1 MTALIEAR
9 NITNKF
15 GKQVIHEHLDL
26 DVEGNEI
33 LAVIGGSGSG
43 KSVLLKTLLGLRKPQ
58 GGKVLVNGKS
68 LYALSEEDRL
78 SVQKDWGVLFQNGAL
93 FSGLTVLD
101 NIALPLR
108 EHTGLSRAAVDDL
121 AFLKLQ
127 MVGLAP
133 EVAAKF
139 PSALSGGMA
148 TRAAMARAMALD
160 PEVLFLDEPTG
171 ALDPISA
178 SALDELMLSLK
189 DALGLSILIIT
200 HDLATI
206 VGVCDRIAIIADK
219 KVETGTVDELAR
231 SSNETVQAF
240 FDNPRVKDALSKRRK
255 RH

>member
-1 MTALIEAR
+1 MSPLIEAK

-15 GKQVIHEHLDL
+15 GKQVIHDHLNL
-26 DVEGNEI
+26 DIGENEI
-33 LAVIGGSGSG
+33 LGVIGGSGSG
-43 KSVLLKTLLGLRKPQ
+43 KSVLLRTILGLHKPTS
-58 GGKVLVNGKS
+58 GKVLVNGKS
-68 LYALSEEDRL
+68 LYALNAEERL
-78 SVQKDWGVLFQNGAL
+78 AVQKDWGVLFQNGAL

-108 EHTGLSRAAVDDL
+108 EHTGLSREAVDNL

-133 EVAAKF
+133 EVADKF

-160 PEVLFLDEPTG
+160 PALLFLDEPTG

-178 SALDELMLSLK
+178 SALDELMHSLK

-200 HDLATI
+200 HDIATI

-219 KVETGTVDELAR
+219 KVETGTVDDLSE
-231 SSNETVQAF
+231 SSNETVRAF
-240 FDNPRVKDALSKRRK
+240 FDNPRVKDALTKRRK
-255 RH
+255 RN